1 MYNLNIFRTLQ
12 ALVITL
18 AFSTTTL
25 AQINNTR
32 YGRYAGSSFT
42 SGSYNSVYGGSSGQ
56 FTTTG
61 SRNTYLGSHSG
72 NRNASGNQNL
82 FAGMYSGA
90 YGNYGSANVYLG
102 YASGFKNNGD
112 NNTFLGANSGFSST
126 NGSYNVLL
134 GYKSGYENRAGYY
147 NTFIGSFAG
156 YKNYGGGNVFIG
168 YRAGYDE
175 TGSNKLYI
183 ANSNETPLI
192 YGDFNKETVSI
203 GGKNTGSFYKLTVYG
218 NTYTTGSYISSD
230 KRLKKKIKPVK
241 GAMTRLQKIEGVT
254 YEYEQARYKERNL
267 PEGAQIGLL
276 AQNVQSIFPD
286 LVKEDEEGYLAVNY
300 DGMIPVIIEALKEIS
315 QGQSHRPA
323 QSQEQLNLLMKENAV
338 LQQRLTAIEQVLQQN
353 NLTPS
358 VTGLQGSLH
367 QNRPNPVQGSS
378 SIAYQ
383 TAPQA
388 RSVSIKVYNLEGQ
401 QVASFQNLSAGQGEV
416 QLQSQQLPAGTY
428 IYHLIVDGE
437 AIDSKRMLVA
447 Q

>member
-1 MYNLNIFRTLQ
+1 MYNLNIFRALQ
-12 ALVITL
+12 VLVITL
-18 AFSTTTL
+18 VISTTTL

-102 YASGFKNNGD
+102 YASGYKNNGS
-112 NNTFLGANSGFSST
+112 NNTFVGTNSGLSST

-134 GYKSGYENRAGYY
+134 GYKSGYENRAGNK
-147 NTFIGSFAG
+147 NTFLGTFAG
-156 YKNYGGGNVFIG
+156 YKNTGEGNVFIG
-168 YRAGYDE
+168 YQAGYDE
-175 TGSNKLYI
+175 TGFNKLYI
-183 ANSNETPLI
+183 ANTRENPLI
-192 YGDFNKETVSI
+192 YGDFNKQSVSI
-203 GGKNTGSFYKLTVYG
+203 GKKYTGIWYTLYVDG

-230 KRLKKKIKPVK
+230 RRLKKEIKPMK
-241 GAMTRLQKIEGVT
+241 GALARLQEIEGVT

-267 PEGAQIGLL
+267 PEGEQIGLL
-276 AQNVQSIFPD
+276 AQNVQEIFPD
-286 LVKEDEEGYLAVNY
+286 LVQEDEEGYLAVNY

-315 QGQSHRPA
+315 REHRPA
-323 QSQEQLNLLMKENAV
+323 QSQEQVDLLMKENAV
-338 LQQRLTAIEQVLQQN
+338 LQQRLAAIEQVLQQN

-358 VTGLQGSLH
+358 VTGLKGSLH

-378 SIAYQ
+378 SIAYR
-383 TAPQA
+383 TALQA
-388 RSVSIKVYNLEGQ
+388 QSVSIKVYNLEGQ
-401 QVASFQNLSAGQGEV
+401 QVANFQNLSAGQGEV

-428 IYHLIVDGE
+428 IYHLVVDGE